1 MSAFLLHSL
10 LAGYNRQ
17 WLRISRP
24 RICLGYKMP
33 EFARCDPDLDT
44 MDLSE
49 IGILAPT
56 SDKMPPIVPSLT
68 PVSRTCEVNTRAL

>member
-1 MSAFLLHSL
+1 MSAFLLLHSL
-10 LAGYNRQ
+10 LAGYIRQ

-24 RICLGYKMP
+24 RICLGYKML

-44 MDLSE
+44 MELSE

-56 SDKMPPIVPSLT
+56 SDKITPIVPSLT
-68 PVSRTCEVNTRAL
+68 PCHPHV